1 MLLFSTTLFKFY
13 SNYLRFRIHNI
24 QRKITPIGLGKAT
37 IKLQMK
43 ALPNNLDIKYSLP
56 AKNGWAPAILYPA
69 QTNSVQIF
77 FFFRTVQLTK
87 H

>member
-1 MLLFSTTLFKFY
+1 
-13 SNYLRFRIHNI
+13 
-24 QRKITPIGLGKAT
+24 
-37 IKLQMK
+37 MK

-77 FFFRTVQLTK
+77 FFFSEQSS
-87 H
+87 